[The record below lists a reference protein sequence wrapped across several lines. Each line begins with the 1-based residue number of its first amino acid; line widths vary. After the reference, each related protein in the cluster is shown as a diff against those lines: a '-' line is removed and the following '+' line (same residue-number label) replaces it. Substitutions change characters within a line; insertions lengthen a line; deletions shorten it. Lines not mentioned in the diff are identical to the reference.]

1 MRENVMPGLDDV
13 REVVDTIKK
22 VGNPDAVILFGSIA
36 RGAKGRDI
44 DLLII
49 GNKNEEK
56 RIAQSLHPLYKKY
69 SLDTFFVSKK
79 KLKELYY
86 HGSPFLRLIQREG
99 RLLYMQNSLKDWHD
113 SGLEDFRQAEYLFEG
128 GFYKGA
134 CFSSQQAVEK
144 LIKWVLL
151 KKGWELEKIHSIRRL
166 IAISED
172 FGISIQLQDEEI
184 DFIDSIYK
192 GRYPGEEGLLP
203 LGAPTQKDAKRA
215 LQIAKKVV
223 RQLNGK

>member
-1 MRENVMPGLDDV
+1 MPVLDDV
-13 REVVDTIKK
+13 KEAVDIIKK
-22 VGNPDAVILFGSIA
+22 VGNPDAIILFGSIA
-36 RGAKGRDI
+36 KESKGKDI

-56 RIAQSLHPLYKKY
+56 KIAKSLYPLFKKY
-69 SLDTFFVSKK
+69 PLDTFFVSKE

-86 HGSPFLRLIQREG
+86 HGSPFLRLIQKEG
-99 RLLYMQNSLKDWHD
+99 RLLYMHNSLKDWHN
-113 SGLEDFRQAEYLFEG
+113 SGLEDFRQAEYLCEG
-128 GFYKGA
+128 GFYRGA
-134 CFSSQQAVEK
+134 CFSSQQAIEK
-144 LIKWVLL
+144 IIKWVLL

-166 IAISED
+166 MAIAEN
-172 FGISIQLQDEEI
+172 FGISIPLQDDEI
-184 DFIDSIYK
+184 DFIDSVYK

-223 RQLNGK
+223 RGLK